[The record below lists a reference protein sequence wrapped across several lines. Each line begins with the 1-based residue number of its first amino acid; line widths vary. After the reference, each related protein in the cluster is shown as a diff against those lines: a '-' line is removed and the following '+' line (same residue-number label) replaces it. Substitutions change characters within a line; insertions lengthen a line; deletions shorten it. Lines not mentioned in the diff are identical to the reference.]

1 MVRLCVWIF
10 FSAFARCESVRS
22 AGARD
27 GVHAVEYIAPVP
39 SVFAT
44 PAPVVDYM
52 TPPQVEY
59 IAPAPA
65 VIAAPAFV
73 VQYITTEPA
82 LSYVAAAP
90 TVYAAPAPVVEY
102 GRGGVLSARACRV
115 RDTSSFVPAPAVSYV
130 ATAVY
135 ATPAPEMEYI
145 APARAVIV
153 APAPAVY
160 AAPASAVSCV
170 ASAPAVY
177 AVPALVVEYIAQAP
191 AVSYVAPAVH
201 HSAWQRVTPFYVLC
215 LPSERG
221 MGMRMN
227 LADTVPSGKYSGMCV
242 FTAPFAEPTA
252 MSFTVPWTRSTI
264 VATAAVVTTCSA
276 SAGCTDSATPMYSGC
291 VCVAMSCGGGSFSPN
306 GAYVSLQDSVKLMTG
321 KCINYCQ
328 YQEDVGCVCRLN
340 DWISSNDE
348 ICLDSY
354 NYFRFSS

>member
-1 MVRLCVWIF
+1 M
-10 FSAFARCESVRS
+10 
-22 AGARD
+22 
-27 GVHAVEYIAPVP
+27 
-39 SVFAT
+39 FAT

-65 VIAAPAFV
+65 VTAASAFV
-73 VQYITTEPA
+73 VEYITTEPA

-90 TVYAAPAPVVEY
+90 TGYAAPAPVVEY
-102 GRGGVLSARACRV
+102 GCGRVHSARACRV

-135 ATPAPEMEYI
+135 ATPAQEMEYI

-264 VATAAVVTTCSA
+264 VATAAVVTTCST
-276 SAGCTDSATPMYSGC
+276 SADCTDSATPMYSGC